1 MDKSLN
7 EVREKSTTSE
17 TVDQHPPP
25 PHSHGQSLWADTPPA
40 RVRPGPLCL
49 YLRARRQFTPIH
61 RQPLCSLRSTVLP
74 FAPFALVQVSSVS
87 DQWQERDEWEASW
100 LRDWQPTP
108 HWLSSQRGDR
118 HDQSVWPTRVLTLDA
133 YTQHPLQQHTQEAS
147 TQHAPLDHTCAPGWH
162 HPIHSV
168 QRKAGDRWTFRSH
181 RFQRRLPMLLPLH
194 PPMHMVQHRTGAHRV
209 NSTDSD
215 HAERCRNPIKCEST
229 DTSGNQTVLQPQP
242 VPAQREGWP
251 AWAVPPKLVHQSGP
265 RHRLLL
271 ARRERQSQ
279 AKRL

>member
-49 YLRARRQFTPIH
+49 YLRARRQFTPVH
-61 RQPLCSLRSTVLP
+61 RQLLCSLRSTVLP

-118 HDQSVWPTRVLTLDA
+118 HDQSFLWTTRVLTLDA

-147 TQHAPLDHTCAPGWH
+147 TQHAPLDHTRRKHAILRAACKAAGW
-162 HPIHSV
+162 
-168 QRKAGDRWTFRSH
+168 RA
-181 RFQRRLPMLLPLH
+181 
-194 PPMHMVQHRTGAHRV
+194 
-209 NSTDSD
+209 
-215 HAERCRNPIKCEST
+215 
-229 DTSGNQTVLQPQP
+229 
-242 VPAQREGWP
+242 
-251 AWAVPPKLVHQSGP
+251 QSGATP
-265 RHRLLL
+265 FTVFSERLGIAGRSAATDFSDACRCSSLCTL
-271 ARRERQSQ
+271 QCTWCNTA
-279 AKRL
+279 LGLTG

>member
-7 EVREKSTTSE
+7 DVREKSTTSE

-25 PHSHGQSLWADTPPA
+25 PHSHGHSLWADTPPA

-118 HDQSVWPTRVLTLDA
+118 HDQSFLWPTRVLTLDA
-133 YTQHPLQQHTQEAS
+133 YTQHPLQRHTQEAS
-147 TQHAPLDHTCAPGWH
+147 IQHA
-162 HPIHSV
+162 
-168 QRKAGDRWTFRSH
+168 
-181 RFQRRLPMLLPLH
+181 
-194 PPMHMVQHRTGAHRV
+194 
-209 NSTDSD
+209 
-215 HAERCRNPIKCEST
+215 
-229 DTSGNQTVLQPQP
+229 
-242 VPAQREGWP
+242 
-251 AWAVPPKLVHQSGP
+251 
-265 RHRLLL
+265 LL
-271 ARRERQSQ
+271 AGTTQFTVCSERLGIAGRSAATDFSDAWRCSSLCTLQCTWCNT
-279 AKRL
+279 ALGLTG

>member
-1 MDKSLN
+1 MINLS
-7 EVREKSTTSE
+7 
-17 TVDQHPPP
+17 
-25 PHSHGQSLWADTPPA
+25 GQRVCSPLMPTRNTRSNDT
-40 RVRPGPLCL
+40 RRR
-49 YLRARRQFTPIH
+49 RARNMRPWT
-61 RQPLCSLRSTVLP
+61 
-74 FAPFALVQVSSVS
+74 
-87 DQWQERDEWEASW
+87 
-100 LRDWQPTP
+100 
-108 HWLSSQRGDR
+108 
-118 HDQSVWPTRVLTLDA
+118 
-133 YTQHPLQQHTQEAS
+133 TQDAS
-147 TQHAPLDHTCAPGWH
+147 TQYSEQLAKQLAGAPSLAPPNSQCAAKRLG
-162 HPIHSV
+162 I
-168 QRKAGDRWTFRSH
+168 AGTFRSH

-265 RHRLLL
+265 RHRPVL